1 MPELTN
7 DEKKSILE
15 LQIKQARENLYA
27 AENLDLEAPRI
38 SDLQDIVDKLEAEY
52 TEQFGEKWLM

>member
-27 AENLDLEAPRI
+27 AENLDLEASRI
-38 SDLQDIVDKLEAEY
+38 SDLQYIVDKLEAKY
-52 TEQFGEKWLM
+52 TEQFGE

>member
-15 LQIKQARENLYA
+15 LQIKQARENLYS
-27 AENLDLEAPRI
+27 AENLDLETLRI
-38 SDLQDIVDKLEAEY
+38 DDLQDIVDKLEEKY
-52 TEQFGEKWLM
+52 TEQFGE

>member
-27 AENLDLEAPRI
+27 AENLDLEESRI

-52 TEQFGEKWLM
+52 TEQFGE

>member
-27 AENLDLEAPRI
+27 AENLDLEESRI
-38 SDLQDIVDKLEAEY
+38 SDLQDIVDKLEAKY
-52 TEQFGEKWLM
+52 TEQFGD

>member
-15 LQIKQARENLYA
+15 LQIKQARENLYS
-27 AENLDLEAPRI
+27 AENLDLETSRI
-38 SDLQDIVDKLEAEY
+38 DDLQDIVDKLEEKY
-52 TEQFGEKWLM
+52 TEQFGE

>member
-15 LQIKQARENLYA
+15 LQIKQARENLYS
-27 AENLDLEAPRI
+27 AENLDLETSRI
-38 SDLQDIVDKLEAEY
+38 DDLQDIVDKLEAEY
-52 TEQFGEKWLM
+52 TEQFGE

>member
-27 AENLDLEAPRI
+27 AENLDLEASRI
-38 SDLQDIVDKLEAEY
+38 NDLQDIVDKLEAEY
-52 TEQFGEKWLM
+52 TEQFGE

>member
-15 LQIKQARENLYA
+15 LQIKQARENLYS
-27 AENLDLEAPRI
+27 AENLDLETSRI
-38 SDLQDIVDKLEAEY
+38 DDLQDIVYKLEEKY
-52 TEQFGEKWLM
+52 TEQFGE

>member
-15 LQIKQARENLYA
+15 LQIKQARENLYS
-27 AENLDLEAPRI
+27 AENLDLETSRI
-38 SDLQDIVDKLEAEY
+38 DDLQDIVDKLEEKY
-52 TEQFGEKWLM
+52 TEQFGK

>member
-27 AENLDLEAPRI
+27 AENLDLETSRI

-52 TEQFGEKWLM
+52 TEQFGE

>member
-15 LQIKQARENLYA
+15 LQIKQARETLYS
-27 AENLDLEAPRI
+27 AENLDLETSRI
-38 SDLQDIVDKLEAEY
+38 DDLQDIVDKLEAKY
-52 TEQFGEKWLM
+52 TEQFGE

>member
-15 LQIKQARENLYA
+15 LQIKQARENLYS
-27 AENLDLEAPRI
+27 AENLDLETSRI
-38 SDLQDIVDKLEAEY
+38 DDLQDIVDKLEAKY
-52 TEQFGEKWLM
+52 TEQFGE